1 MINKVVVDASA
12 VLALLNQED
21 GSEEISQLIG
31 NAVISSVNLSEVVAK
46 LTDKRMTK
54 TDIEQILSNLNL
66 EIIPFSNQ
74 QAFRAGMLRPLTK
87 SFGLSLGDRACLAL
101 GIALNLPVITTD
113 GVWAN
118 LNLGVEIRVVR

>member
-46 LTDKRMTK
+46 LADAGITEA
-54 TDIEQILSNLNL
+54 DIQQIISNLNL
-66 EIIPFSNQ
+66 EVAPFNNQ
-74 QAFRAGMLRPLTK
+74 QAFRAGMLRPSTK
-87 SFGLSLGDRACLAL
+87 SIGLSLGAVCSVLHWVL
-101 GIALNLPVITTD
+101 LSIYQL
-113 GVWAN
+113 
-118 LNLGVEIRVVR
+118 